1 MFLEGESQTLKT
13 FNNCTIIMTKNS
25 DKIRI
30 LWVWCFVSL
39 AYFWVDSAGCS
50 GEFHVVS
57 KHFKN
62 LEKLIW
68 NILKKKLR
76 IPWLKGFFSWQRCK
90 VFRIAQ
96 CKQPRLGKPYLNS
109 DLYFISKTSG
119 TALLETIV
127 SYKPLPSTS
136 LYIDNITAFMCIFSS
151 ILNCS

>member
-30 LWVWCFVSL
+30 LWVWCFCLSCL
-39 AYFWVDSAGCS
+39 FLSWFSRLLWWISCS
-50 GEFHVVS
+50 FQT
-57 KHFKN
+57 FKN